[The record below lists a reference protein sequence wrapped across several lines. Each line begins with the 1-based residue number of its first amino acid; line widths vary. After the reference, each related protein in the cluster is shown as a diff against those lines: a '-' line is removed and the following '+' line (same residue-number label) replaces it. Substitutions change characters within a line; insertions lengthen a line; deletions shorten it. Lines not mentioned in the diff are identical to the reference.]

1 MQNPPDF
8 SGAVGEGYDAYEL
21 PSKYLRLLRPVAWLC
36 FLLPYAVG
44 FGFGVTPQTSYYHAI
59 FGLISFSFW
68 MAFSFTINALFD
80 KDVDR
85 LHDGRV
91 KDLNLS
97 TQPIVTGEISVREA
111 KALCVLFFAL
121 SQAFAALININ
132 FFFAMLGANIIGY
145 VYSAPPRFKAKPVAD
160 VICNA
165 LAAVLVFYAG
175 LSIGNAEMPLAV
187 YPAAFFLAA
196 TFYIPTAVSD
206 YEFDRAAGLKNTP
219 VYFGPRKALMSLY
232 PLAAITILLW
242 AYVFTIA
249 ERLEVKAISP
259 LIMLY
264 TAAYTAVI
272 NSRWDGKK
280 LNVTPH
286 IILTPF
292 GIISALFI
300 LYGFAVILN
309 GLKWV

>member
-1 MQNPPDF
+1 MHNSEDF
-8 SGAVGEGYDAYEL
+8 AGMNIESYEAYEL

-44 FGFGVTPQTSYYHAI
+44 FGFGVTSQTNYYHAI
-59 FGLISFSFW
+59 LGLISFTFW
-68 MAFSFTINALFD
+68 MSFSFTINALYD
-80 KDVDR
+80 RDVDR

-97 TQPIVTGEISVREA
+97 MQPLVTGEISVKEA
-111 KALCVLFFAL
+111 KILCAVFFAL
-121 SQAFAALININ
+121 SVISAAFINTK
-132 FFFAMLGANIIGY
+132 FFLAMLGANIIGY

-175 LSIGNAEMPLAV
+175 LSIGNAEMPFAV
-187 YPAAFFLAA
+187 YIAAFFLAA

-206 YEFDRAAGLKNTP
+206 YEFDKRAGLKNTP
-219 VYFGPRKALMSLY
+219 VYFGPRRTLKSLY

-242 AYVFTIA
+242 GYVFLIA
-249 ERLEVKAISP
+249 QRLEAKVISP
-259 LIMLY
+259 LIILY
-264 TAAYTAVI
+264 TFAYTVVI
-272 NSRWDGKK
+272 NSRWDGKR

-286 IILTPF
+286 LILTPF

-300 LYGFAVILN
+300 AYGFAVIIK
-309 GLKWV
+309 GMM

>member
-1 MQNPPDF
+1 MQDDF
-8 SGAVGEGYDAYEL
+8 PRIAREMYDAYEAYDL

-44 FGFGVTPQTSYYHAI
+44 FGFGVTPQTNYYHAV
-59 FGLISFSFW
+59 FGLVSFAFW
-68 MAFSFTINALFD
+68 MSFSFTINALFD
-80 KDVDR
+80 RDVDR

-97 TQPIVTGEISVREA
+97 MQPLVTGEISVKEA
-111 KALCVLFFAL
+111 KILCALFFIL
-121 SQAFAALININ
+121 SMVFAAFINTK

-175 LSIGNAEMPLAV
+175 LSIGGADMPFAV
-187 YPAAFFLAA
+187 YIAAFFLAA

-206 YEFDRAAGLKNTP
+206 YEFDKAAGLKNTP
-219 VYFGPRKALMSLY
+219 VYFGPRRALMSLY

-242 AYVFTIA
+242 GYVFLVA
-249 ERLEVKAISP
+249 QRLEVKIISP
-259 LIMLY
+259 LIILY
-264 TAAYTAVI
+264 TLAYTVVI

-300 LYGFAVILN
+300 AYGFAVILK
-309 GLKWV
+309 GLIN